1 MVLAKNSPSAQRSL
15 ANTCAGVEAG
25 STWSKMARVR
35 VIGKQKLN
43 IKEEDLHILI
53 DETGDKDNES
63 EKVKPNVAYGQTR
76 NHRVVIL

>member
-15 ANTCAGVEAG
+15 ANTYAGVEAG
-25 STWSKMARVR
+25 STWSKMARVK

-43 IKEEDLHILI
+43 IKEELNILI
-53 DETGDKDNES
+53 DETGDRDNEY

-76 NHRVVIL
+76 NHKVVIL